1 MAAVKD
7 KSVPV
12 SKLDLDL
19 DNYRLDVSAGSQAEA
34 LELLMEKF
42 GDSIVALARDIHRRG
57 ELSPIDQ
64 MLVLPVDNRYVVLEG
79 NRRLCALRLLNRPAL
94 APEKYKRVF
103 ERLAK
108 KYIPITRVQAK
119 VIGNLHEAYEWI
131 ELKHK
136 GQGQG
141 EGTVTW
147 GPIAKRNFLA
157 RSQGK
162 ITYIQAIDNVLQ
174 KWYSDD
180 AELQEMLRTIRHG
193 DHLTNLERILQ
204 DRFVKDQLGIEWI
217 DGYLSF
223 KYSREDLHPFFAR
236 VLSSITSS
244 RSDDQPSWSR
254 AWAKAS
260 DRKSWFCAQDDVLPE
275 SSNRLEKP
283 ITVKGEIPDRGQR
296 PSPEPKPSN
305 RKTGS
310 PRPRKEDTRLDTR
323 GFVPHDRYPLAVREL
338 FSEIRDVDYATIPNM
353 TLDSLRSLI
362 EKTIKAYAQLQGD
375 RVKGPENHR
384 SGKEGFAQFG
394 HCVSWLQEHC
404 KQHASLKGHLTPISA
419 LTTKQT
425 KWPRTA
431 DYFNGTNHN
440 DQFMA
445 DKTMVLE
452 AWNTFHPVL
461 QDMLN
466 RGPEAPPA

>member
-1 MAAVKD
+1 MTTVKD
-7 KSVPV
+7 KSVPI

-19 DNYRLDVSAGSQAEA
+19 DNYRLDVSASSQSEA
-34 LELLMEKF
+34 LELLMESF
-42 GDSIVALARDIHRRG
+42 GESIVGLARDIHQRG

-79 NRRLCALRLLNRPAL
+79 NRRLCALRLLNRPNL
-94 APEKYKRVF
+94 APEKYRKVF
-103 ERLAK
+103 ERLSK
-108 KYIPITRVQAK
+108 KYTPITRVQAK

-147 GPIAKRNFLA
+147 GPNAKRNFLA

-162 ITYIQAIDNVLQ
+162 ITYIQAIDSTLQ

-180 AELQEMLRTIRHG
+180 ADFQEMLRSIRHG

-204 DRFVKDQLGIEWI
+204 DRFVKDQLGIEWSN
-217 DGYLSF
+217 GYLSF
-223 KYSREDLHPFFAR
+223 KYSPEDLQPFFAR
-236 VLSSITSS
+236 VLSSITGD
-244 RSDDQPSWSR
+244 RGVNQASWSR
-254 AWAKAS
+254 AWATAG
-260 DRKSWFCAQDDVLPE
+260 DRKTWFCAQDDVLPE
-275 SSNRLEKP
+275 SSNRLKEP
-283 ITVKGEIPDRGQR
+283 ITIKGEVPDRGER
-296 PSPEPKPSN
+296 PATDGKSPNRKPSTPKP
-305 RKTGS
+305 K
-310 PRPRKEDTRLDTR
+310 KEDSRLDTR
-323 GFVPHDRYPLAVREL
+323 GFAPHDRYPLAVREL
-338 FSEIRDVDYATIPNM
+338 FNEIRDVDYSTIPNM

-375 RVKGPENHR
+375 RVRGPENQR

-394 HCVSWLQEHC
+394 HCISWLQEHC
-404 KQHASLKGHLTPISA
+404 KQYPSLKGHLTPISA

-461 QDMLN
+461 QDLLN